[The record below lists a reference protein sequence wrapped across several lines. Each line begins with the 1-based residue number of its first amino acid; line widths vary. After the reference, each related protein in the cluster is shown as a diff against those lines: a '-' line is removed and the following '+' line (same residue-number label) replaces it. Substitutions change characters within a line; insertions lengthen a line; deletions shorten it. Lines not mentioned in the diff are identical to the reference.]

1 MGFCVELSAIAETS
15 FWSVE
20 ATIFYN
26 QSCFYSL
33 FVSIIYDLTDFVA
46 SIYINCTIVFSYKLG
61 LFYNE

>member
-15 FWSVE
+15 FWFVE
-20 ATIFYN
+20 AIIFYS

-46 SIYINCTIVFSYKLG
+46 SI
-61 LFYNE
+61 